1 VKSFRAF
8 RAIVSAIC
16 AAAFSPAAFAA
27 STGDFLAEAGVGALC
42 GFGAAGAG
50 YALYFYGNE
59 TMSGND
65 DNVAL
70 MAAGATLVAAYPA
83 AAAAGAYLTGEAVDG
98 PSANKG
104 AAWGIPTLAAY
115 GATLV
120 LVGGTSAVGFGH
132 VGVAADA
139 VSKPF
144 LTAWVYNLV
153 KEPAPAGESRSP
165 TLEPYVAA
173 ARGSDGAPVPVYG
186 LALYF

>member
-1 VKSFRAF
+1 MKRATAF
-8 RAIVSAIC
+8 SAIVLSIY
-16 AAAFSPAAFAA
+16 AAAFAPAAFGV
-27 STGDFLAEAGVGALC
+27 STGDFLAEAGIGALC
-42 GFGAAGAG
+42 GFGAVGGG
-50 YALYFYGNE
+50 YALSYFGNE

-83 AAAAGAYLTGEAVDG
+83 ATATGVYLIGEAVDV

-120 LVGGTSAVGFGH
+120 LVGGTAAAGFGH
-132 VGVAADA
+132 VGVAADV

-153 KEPAPAGESRSP
+153 KKPASAGESRGP
-165 TLEPYVAA
+165 ALEPYLAA
-173 ARGSDGAPVPVYG
+173 ATASDGEPVPVYG
-186 LALYF
+186 VAFSF